1 MRKDLTGESV
11 GPSHLE
17 DAADVAR
24 EYLDQ
29 EQMKI
34 LNEAV
39 KDEAAIEYG
48 VRPVPNEN

>member
-24 EYLDQ
+24 EYLGH

-34 LNEAV
+34 LNEAI
-39 KDEAAIEYG
+39 KDEAAIEHG